1 MRLNRKF
8 TLYKVEDRV
17 PFNPFIYLI
26 IDPAWFLGARSSG
39 SSTAYATLYKK
50 SSKNKTLKK
59 NAIAGL
65 QRKQLVIPIINAQRM
80 LIQRYN
86 GR

>member
-26 IDPAWFLGARSSG
+26 IDPARFFRRKIEQVFNRIRN
-39 SSTAYATLYKK
+39 TL
-50 SSKNKTLKK
+50 
-59 NAIAGL
+59 
-65 QRKQLVIPIINAQRM
+65 
-80 LIQRYN
+80 
-86 GR
+86 

>member
-26 IDPAWFLGARSSG
+26 IDPARFFRRKIEQVFNRIRNALRRPFSSEE
-39 SSTAYATLYKK
+39 
-50 SSKNKTLKK
+50 
-59 NAIAGL
+59 IL
-65 QRKQLVIPIINAQRM
+65 QK
-80 LIQRYN
+80 
-86 GR
+86 